1 MSHALQPRRLNL
13 VALARS
19 GEHLSGQTAL
29 ADLARLADDV
39 PPQAPLVPAV
49 AWQAHAQFRAQP
61 GGTDQLWLYL
71 QAQAQMPLTC
81 QRCLAPVV
89 EPLEIDRW
97 FRFVETE
104 AQAEAEDDEAE
115 EDLLV
120 LEPQFDLLAL
130 PEDELLMSL
139 PLVPMHERCPQ
150 TPVFQVGDEGQGELS
165 PHPFAALAKLRKR
178 SG

>member
-1 MSHALQPRRLNL
+1 MSRVLQPQRLNL
-13 VALARS
+13 VVLARS

-29 ADLARLADDV
+29 AELARLAADV
-39 PPQAPLVPAV
+39 PPQAPQVPAV
-49 AWQAHAQFRAQP
+49 SWQARAQFRAQP
-61 GGTDQLWLYL
+61 GGSDQLWLHL
-71 QAQAQMPLTC
+71 QAQAQVPLMC

-89 EPLEIDRW
+89 EPLEVDRW
-97 FRFVETE
+97 FRFVDTE

-120 LEPQFDLLAL
+120 MEPQFDLLSL
-130 PEDELLMSL
+130 LEDELLMSL

-165 PHPFAALAKLRKR
+165 PHPFAALAKWRKG
-178 SG
+178 SV